1 MQSAHPIPASMCCAN
16 SAWRF
21 LVFIVQFA
29 IMTAPCYSQRHL
41 DWVIEQS
48 QLFEMSC
55 IRLKDPGAK
64 EPTQVTKK
72 ENKSFQAVFGSV
84 RAIQPY
90 RGRER
95 EKKKNGLAS
104 YWVHERKAV

>member
-1 MQSAHPIPASMCCAN
+1 MQT
-16 SAWRF
+16 AWRF

-29 IMTAPCYSQRHL
+29 IMTAPFYSQRHL

-72 ENKSFQAVFGSV
+72 RKQIISGCIWLCKGYPALSGE
-84 RAIQPY
+84 
-90 RGRER
+90 RER
-95 EKKKNGLAS
+95 KKKEWPGILLGT
-104 YWVHERKAV
+104 